1 VESMWEGVMLS
12 ILAGLATGSCLW
24 PMKVIKRLQFEHY
37 WFAGMIPFLVLP
49 WLVVAIA
56 IPDPW
61 SAFLEIGWRP
71 LLIANALSIGWG
83 IANIL
88 GGLCVVRIGLALTGA
103 IVTGFGVTVA
113 VTVPLVLKGTGLFSN
128 SPDLF
133 STPGMIVIGAVILML
148 GGVAFAAVAG
158 FGRER
163 SLQKISLTKT
173 MPTGSFLTGLI
184 MAALAGVLS
193 AGPALAFV
201 YGNGPIAAAMKS
213 HGAGSVAADLSVWA
227 CGFLGGALVNLL
239 YPACLMTRRHSWNLL
254 AQHPGEALIATL
266 IGSQL
271 IVGFGLQGLGMVAL
285 GPLGASVGSGIQQIM
300 QIAGAQSIGFISGE
314 WHGIVGR
321 PLRFMFAAVGMLL
334 LATLVLAYAN
344 SAT

>member
-1 VESMWEGVMLS
+1 MENMGEGVLLA
-12 ILAGLATGSCLW
+12 IAAGLATGSCLW
-24 PMKVIKRLQFEHY
+24 PMKVITRLQFEHY
-37 WFAGMIPFLVLP
+37 WFIGMIPFLVLP
-49 WLVVAIA
+49 WLVVVLS

-61 SAFLEIGWRP
+61 TAFYEIGWRP

-113 VTVPLVLKGTGLFSN
+113 VTIPLVLKGTGLFSE

-133 STPGMIVIGAVILML
+133 STPGMIIMAAVALML
-148 GGVAFAAVAG
+148 CGVGFSSVAG

-163 SLQKISLTKT
+163 SLQKISVSPT

-184 MAALAGVLS
+184 MAVLAGILS

-201 YGNGPIAAAMKS
+201 YGNGPIAAAMKA
-213 HGAGSVAADLSVWA
+213 HGAGDVVADLSVWA
-227 CGFLGGALVNLL
+227 GGFLGGALVNIL
-239 YPACLMTRRHSWNLL
+239 YPAWLMTQRRSWNVLF
-254 AQHPGEALIATL
+254 QSRSEALMATL

-285 GPLGASVGSGIQQIM
+285 GSLGASIGAGIQQVM
-300 QIAGAQSIGFISGE
+300 QIVGAQSIGFLSGE
-314 WHGIVGR
+314 LRGIAGR
-321 PLRFMFAAVGMLL
+321 PLRFMFAAVGVLL
-334 LATLVLAYAN
+334 IATLVIAYAN
-344 SAT
+344 RVT